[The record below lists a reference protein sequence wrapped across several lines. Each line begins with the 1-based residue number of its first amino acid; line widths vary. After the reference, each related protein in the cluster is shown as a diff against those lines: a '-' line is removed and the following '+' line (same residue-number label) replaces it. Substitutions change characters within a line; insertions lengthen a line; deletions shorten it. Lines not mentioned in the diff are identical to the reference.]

1 MQDYELE
8 GKNAFTS
15 HKTYFGAICGCCNA
29 LYAMQT
35 TPLPKDT
42 CRQIDMRCRSFL
54 WDTGFDL
61 SSLLPLLSERR
72 TRAAKQGSSTKCCF
86 VSSPTLVL
94 LLQTP
99 VLQAS
104 DSVIFSEPAPPSTV
118 QRGRAEA

>member
-1 MQDYELE
+1 MVAWSGSRDKDEIMSMESLRKIRFYLRENEKKQ
-8 GKNAFTS
+8 
-15 HKTYFGAICGCCNA
+15 
-29 LYAMQT
+29 
-35 TPLPKDT
+35 PKK
-42 CRQIDMRCRSFL
+42 
-54 WDTGFDL
+54 DTGFDL